1 MVTKVGMRFP
11 MVVGSTAMIGS
22 MLAFAYGSDPA
33 NFGLALIMVGLV
45 LSGVSAGIGSPA
57 YQTMVANSVDD
68 ADLGIANGMNQTVMW
83 MGMIL
88 GIQSM
93 LAFAGAD
100 MSLGRLR
107 ATFIF
112 AAAIAA
118 LGYSAPLFA
127 TRSRKEDSG

>member
-11 MVVGSTAMIGS
+11 MVVGSTAMICS

-45 LSGVSAGIGSPA
+45 MSGVSAGIGSPA

>member
-1 MVTKVGMRFP
+1 
-11 MVVGSTAMIGS
+11 
-22 MLAFAYGSDPA
+22 
-33 NFGLALIMVGLV
+33 
-45 LSGVSAGIGSPA
+45 
-57 YQTMVANSVDD
+57 
-68 ADLGIANGMNQTVMW
+68 MW

>member
-1 MVTKVGMRFP
+1 
-11 MVVGSTAMIGS
+11 
-22 MLAFAYGSDPA
+22 
-33 NFGLALIMVGLV
+33 
-45 LSGVSAGIGSPA
+45 
-57 YQTMVANSVDD
+57 MVANSVDD

-112 AAAIAA
+112 SASIAA

-127 TRSRKEDSG
+127 ARPRKEDSA